1 MEGNELHGWLL
12 TDPGELGLEV
22 GEVLAAGDAEVV
34 VGVVVLSHARRRV
47 RRADAEHGGRSI
59 RALRTPDLADG
70 GRSAA
75 HGRRRRHQLA
85 RSLLDCR

>member
-1 MEGNELHGWLL
+1 MKQNGRKRAAHWLL

-22 GEVLAAGDAEVV
+22 GEVLAVGDAEVV
-34 VGVVVLSHARRRV
+34 VGVVVLGHARRRV
-47 RRADAEHGGRSI
+47 RRADAEHGSRSV

-75 HGRRRRHQLA
+75 HGRRRHRSRSEQLT
-85 RSLLDCR
+85 